1 MASRN
6 RTASWIR
13 YPCPQPAGVPMTQA
27 HMVQVTWNP
36 LRTVPVPVPMPAP
49 VVVYI
54 AQPDM
59 GVIMVLTM
67 QAVLCSR
74 LGAEASIEASSSA
87 VM

>member
-36 LRTVPVPVPMPAP
+36 LRTVPMPAP
-49 VVVYI
+49 VVVYMV
-54 AQPDM
+54 QVDM

-74 LGAEASIEASSSA
+74 LGAEASIENPVAL
-87 VM
+87 

>member
-36 LRTVPVPVPMPAP
+36 LRTVPMPAP
-49 VVVYI
+49 VVVYMV
-54 AQPDM
+54 QVDM

-74 LGAEASIEASSSA
+74 LGAEASIESPVAL
-87 VM
+87 